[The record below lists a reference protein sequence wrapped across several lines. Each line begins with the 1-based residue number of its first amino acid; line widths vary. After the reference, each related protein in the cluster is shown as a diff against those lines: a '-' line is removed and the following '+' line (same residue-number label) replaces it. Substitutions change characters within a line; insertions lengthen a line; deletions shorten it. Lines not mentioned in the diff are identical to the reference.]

1 MDKLLEDRTAIITGA
16 NRGIGKSIVENFAIN
31 GANII
36 ACVKNKTD
44 EIKNWAI
51 QTQKNFS
58 VSVNVVEMNLSNDK
72 SVNKATKEIF
82 SISKKIDVLV
92 NNAGIA
98 NGALFQMTPIS
109 ILKNTFEINFFNQI
123 LFSQGIAKIMIRNKY
138 GSIIN
143 LSSISHLMPDPG
155 TLAYGTSKAAFT
167 RASKSMAS
175 ELGKYNIRVNSI
187 SPGVVKTDM
196 YEQMTKNARDKLIN
210 SSILKRAAKPEEVA
224 NVALFLASHLSDFI
238 TGQEINVDGGI
249 F

>member
-1 MDKLLEDRTAIITGA
+1 MNKLLEDRTAIITGA

-31 GANII
+31 GSNII

-44 EIKNWAI
+44 EIQNWAI

-155 TLAYGTSKAAFT
+155 TLAYGASKAAFT